1 MLRDDADF
9 ARSVEHIPF
18 NPLKHGYART
28 PFEWID
34 ARRKKRRVTLR

>member
-1 MLRDDADF
+1 MPRNDAGF
-9 ARSVEHIPF
+9 ARPGEHIPI

-34 ARRKKRRVTLR
+34 ERQKKRRVTLR